1 MKITSISTRMSDVKT
16 VHDKCF
22 VNYKCIF
29 ESPSMIEE
37 GMGNVYNLD
46 RIINQARYNNT
57 QENYFQFFLI
67 LQRVIYIFGDQI
79 RLLWPGHTIR
89 ISGLATI
96 LLRANILMFQEQHF
110 YQSYPTIIYW
120 NLFSRSL
127 NQRDFVL
134 LKVCSMAFNHDFFF
148 EM

>member
-1 MKITSISTRMSDVKT
+1 MKITSISTRMSDVRT
-16 VHDKCF
+16 IHDKCF

-29 ESPSMIEE
+29 ESHSMMEE
-37 GMGNVYNLD
+37 GMGNECNFD
-46 RIINQARYNNT
+46 GIIRYNNT
-57 QENYFQFFLI
+57 EENIFQFFSYQAKGNL
-67 LQRVIYIFGDQI
+67 YFCDQI

-127 NQRDFVL
+127 NLWDFVL